1 MEPWNAFEIKKL
13 RLRLGWSKAEMA
25 RHLGCSLQLVSEL
38 ELGEQGPDQDVKNLM
53 AHLQS
58 WVDRNSE
65 ETLDQA
71 RAEQKLHD
79 GGLAQLHRDDLDS

>member
-1 MEPWNAFEIKKL
+1 
-13 RLRLGWSKAEMA
+13 MA

-65 ETLDQA
+65 ATLDQA